1 MNGRSHFSK
10 LRILFQRKAKLP
22 GTEDE
27 RLKKKKSFDE
37 DSLDIK

>member
-27 RLKKKKSFDE
+27 RLKKKSFDE